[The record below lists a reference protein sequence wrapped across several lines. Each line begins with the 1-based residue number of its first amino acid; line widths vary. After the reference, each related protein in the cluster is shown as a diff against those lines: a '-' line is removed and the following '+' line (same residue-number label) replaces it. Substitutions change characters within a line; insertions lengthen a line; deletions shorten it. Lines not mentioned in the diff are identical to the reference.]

1 MKEKS
6 IIQQNLKKIIGVI
19 VVSVFA
25 IITIYTVFQGSG
37 ISLNELT
44 ASLKEA
50 SWEGI
55 LLASVSMLG
64 FIYFEGEAL
73 RVLVRHMGYPAK
85 RSHGFVY
92 SAADVYFSAITP
104 SASGGQPASAY
115 FMLKDGIAGT
125 AVMAALLL
133 NLIMYT
139 LAILTI
145 GLVDILIFPEVF
157 LNFSIGCRV
166 LIVAGGLALAGLG
179 IIFYLLLR
187 RQALI
192 ESVGTFFVRILRMI
206 HCGRLADKLEKKL
219 EVSIEKYSSLV
230 DVIFDGKRMLWKVYI
245 LNLLQRLSQII
256 VTLFSFA
263 ALHGDLR
270 KLPQL
275 LATQIYVVM
284 GSNCVPI
291 PGGMGVTDYLML
303 KGYQQLMS
311 REAAFQLEML
321 SRGLSFYVC
330 IFVSLTAV
338 LIGYVTIKRKKKLEN
353 ENDRIFYD
361 YTVILTYLSLMSGT
375 IGIMLCLNG
384 MGHPYLGMFFLLFS
398 GLCDTFDGKVARSKK
413 DRTTQMKKFGIQIDS
428 LSDLIAFGMLPACIG
443 IAMLRYT
450 MCIPDLS
457 GVTRYLL
464 THYTLQTQIVLSLI
478 AVLYVLAAMIRLA
491 YFNVME
497 EEDQNRDETGAKIYT
512 GLPVTSAA
520 LIFPAVLLIHML
532 IRADLTF
539 LYFGV
544 MLITGGLFIS
554 KIQIKKPQNKGI
566 ATMIFFGAVE
576 CVVLIFALKF
586 LKK

>member
-1 MKEKS
+1 M
-6 IIQQNLKKIIGVI
+6 IG
-19 VVSVFA
+19 
-25 IITIYTVFQGSG
+25 
-37 ISLNELT
+37 
-44 ASLKEA
+44 
-50 SWEGI
+50 
-55 LLASVSMLG
+55 
-64 FIYFEGEAL
+64 
-73 RVLVRHMGYPAK
+73 
-85 RSHGFVY
+85 
-92 SAADVYFSAITP
+92 
-104 SASGGQPASAY
+104 
-115 FMLKDGIAGT
+115 
-125 AVMAALLL
+125 
-133 NLIMYT
+133 
-139 LAILTI
+139 
-145 GLVDILIFPEVF
+145 
-157 LNFSIGCRV
+157 
-166 LIVAGGLALAGLG
+166 
-179 IIFYLLLR
+179 
-187 RQALI
+187 
-192 ESVGTFFVRILRMI
+192 
-206 HCGRLADKLEKKL
+206 
-219 EVSIEKYSSLV
+219 
-230 DVIFDGKRMLWKVYI
+230 
-245 LNLLQRLSQII
+245 
-256 VTLFSFA
+256 
-263 ALHGDLR
+263 
-270 KLPQL
+270 
-275 LATQIYVVM
+275 
-284 GSNCVPI
+284 
-291 PGGMGVTDYLML
+291 
-303 KGYQQLMS
+303 
-311 REAAFQLEML
+311 
-321 SRGLSFYVC
+321 
-330 IFVSLTAV
+330 
-338 LIGYVTIKRKKKLEN
+338 
-353 ENDRIFYD
+353 FYD

-428 LSDLIAFGMLPACIG
+428 LSDLIAFGLPACIG

>member
-1 MKEKS
+1 MSKWDGAS
-6 IIQQNLKKIIGVI
+6 IPWYV
-19 VVSVFA
+19 
-25 IITIYTVFQGSG
+25 
-37 ISLNELT
+37 
-44 ASLKEA
+44 
-50 SWEGI
+50 
-55 LLASVSMLG
+55 
-64 FIYFEGEAL
+64 
-73 RVLVRHMGYPAK
+73 
-85 RSHGFVY
+85 
-92 SAADVYFSAITP
+92 FSA
-104 SASGGQPASAY
+104 
-115 FMLKDGIAGT
+115 
-125 AVMAALLL
+125 
-133 NLIMYT
+133 
-139 LAILTI
+139 
-145 GLVDILIFPEVF
+145 
-157 LNFSIGCRV
+157 
-166 LIVAGGLALAGLG
+166 
-179 IIFYLLLR
+179 
-187 RQALI
+187 
-192 ESVGTFFVRILRMI
+192 
-206 HCGRLADKLEKKL
+206 
-219 EVSIEKYSSLV
+219 
-230 DVIFDGKRMLWKVYI
+230 
-245 LNLLQRLSQII
+245 
-256 VTLFSFA
+256 
-263 ALHGDLR
+263 
-270 KLPQL
+270 
-275 LATQIYVVM
+275 
-284 GSNCVPI
+284 
-291 PGGMGVTDYLML
+291 
-303 KGYQQLMS
+303 
-311 REAAFQLEML
+311 
-321 SRGLSFYVC
+321 
-330 IFVSLTAV
+330 
-338 LIGYVTIKRKKKLEN
+338 
-353 ENDRIFYD
+353 
-361 YTVILTYLSLMSGT
+361 
-375 IGIMLCLNG
+375 
-384 MGHPYLGMFFLLFS
+384 FS

>member
-1 MKEKS
+1 M
-6 IIQQNLKKIIGVI
+6 IG
-19 VVSVFA
+19 
-25 IITIYTVFQGSG
+25 
-37 ISLNELT
+37 
-44 ASLKEA
+44 
-50 SWEGI
+50 
-55 LLASVSMLG
+55 
-64 FIYFEGEAL
+64 
-73 RVLVRHMGYPAK
+73 
-85 RSHGFVY
+85 
-92 SAADVYFSAITP
+92 
-104 SASGGQPASAY
+104 
-115 FMLKDGIAGT
+115 
-125 AVMAALLL
+125 
-133 NLIMYT
+133 
-139 LAILTI
+139 
-145 GLVDILIFPEVF
+145 
-157 LNFSIGCRV
+157 
-166 LIVAGGLALAGLG
+166 
-179 IIFYLLLR
+179 
-187 RQALI
+187 
-192 ESVGTFFVRILRMI
+192 
-206 HCGRLADKLEKKL
+206 
-219 EVSIEKYSSLV
+219 
-230 DVIFDGKRMLWKVYI
+230 
-245 LNLLQRLSQII
+245 
-256 VTLFSFA
+256 
-263 ALHGDLR
+263 
-270 KLPQL
+270 
-275 LATQIYVVM
+275 
-284 GSNCVPI
+284 
-291 PGGMGVTDYLML
+291 
-303 KGYQQLMS
+303 
-311 REAAFQLEML
+311 
-321 SRGLSFYVC
+321 
-330 IFVSLTAV
+330 
-338 LIGYVTIKRKKKLEN
+338 
-353 ENDRIFYD
+353 FYD

-375 IGIMLCLNG
+375 IGIMPCLNG

-464 THYTLQTQIVLSLI
+464 TLQTQIVLSLI

>member
-1 MKEKS
+1 M
-6 IIQQNLKKIIGVI
+6 IG
-19 VVSVFA
+19 
-25 IITIYTVFQGSG
+25 
-37 ISLNELT
+37 
-44 ASLKEA
+44 
-50 SWEGI
+50 
-55 LLASVSMLG
+55 
-64 FIYFEGEAL
+64 
-73 RVLVRHMGYPAK
+73 
-85 RSHGFVY
+85 
-92 SAADVYFSAITP
+92 
-104 SASGGQPASAY
+104 
-115 FMLKDGIAGT
+115 
-125 AVMAALLL
+125 
-133 NLIMYT
+133 
-139 LAILTI
+139 
-145 GLVDILIFPEVF
+145 
-157 LNFSIGCRV
+157 
-166 LIVAGGLALAGLG
+166 
-179 IIFYLLLR
+179 
-187 RQALI
+187 
-192 ESVGTFFVRILRMI
+192 
-206 HCGRLADKLEKKL
+206 
-219 EVSIEKYSSLV
+219 
-230 DVIFDGKRMLWKVYI
+230 
-245 LNLLQRLSQII
+245 
-256 VTLFSFA
+256 
-263 ALHGDLR
+263 
-270 KLPQL
+270 
-275 LATQIYVVM
+275 
-284 GSNCVPI
+284 
-291 PGGMGVTDYLML
+291 
-303 KGYQQLMS
+303 
-311 REAAFQLEML
+311 
-321 SRGLSFYVC
+321 
-330 IFVSLTAV
+330 
-338 LIGYVTIKRKKKLEN
+338 
-353 ENDRIFYD
+353 FYD

-398 GLCDTFDGKVARSKK
+398 GLCDTVDGKVARSKK

>member
-1 MKEKS
+1 M
-6 IIQQNLKKIIGVI
+6 IG
-19 VVSVFA
+19 
-25 IITIYTVFQGSG
+25 
-37 ISLNELT
+37 
-44 ASLKEA
+44 
-50 SWEGI
+50 
-55 LLASVSMLG
+55 
-64 FIYFEGEAL
+64 
-73 RVLVRHMGYPAK
+73 
-85 RSHGFVY
+85 
-92 SAADVYFSAITP
+92 
-104 SASGGQPASAY
+104 
-115 FMLKDGIAGT
+115 
-125 AVMAALLL
+125 
-133 NLIMYT
+133 
-139 LAILTI
+139 
-145 GLVDILIFPEVF
+145 
-157 LNFSIGCRV
+157 
-166 LIVAGGLALAGLG
+166 
-179 IIFYLLLR
+179 
-187 RQALI
+187 
-192 ESVGTFFVRILRMI
+192 
-206 HCGRLADKLEKKL
+206 
-219 EVSIEKYSSLV
+219 
-230 DVIFDGKRMLWKVYI
+230 
-245 LNLLQRLSQII
+245 
-256 VTLFSFA
+256 
-263 ALHGDLR
+263 
-270 KLPQL
+270 
-275 LATQIYVVM
+275 
-284 GSNCVPI
+284 
-291 PGGMGVTDYLML
+291 
-303 KGYQQLMS
+303 
-311 REAAFQLEML
+311 
-321 SRGLSFYVC
+321 
-330 IFVSLTAV
+330 
-338 LIGYVTIKRKKKLEN
+338 
-353 ENDRIFYD
+353 FYD

-457 GVTRYLL
+457 GVTR
-464 THYTLQTQIVLSLI
+464 HYTLQTQIVLSLI

>member
-1 MKEKS
+1 M
-6 IIQQNLKKIIGVI
+6 IG
-19 VVSVFA
+19 
-25 IITIYTVFQGSG
+25 
-37 ISLNELT
+37 
-44 ASLKEA
+44 
-50 SWEGI
+50 
-55 LLASVSMLG
+55 
-64 FIYFEGEAL
+64 
-73 RVLVRHMGYPAK
+73 
-85 RSHGFVY
+85 
-92 SAADVYFSAITP
+92 
-104 SASGGQPASAY
+104 
-115 FMLKDGIAGT
+115 
-125 AVMAALLL
+125 
-133 NLIMYT
+133 
-139 LAILTI
+139 
-145 GLVDILIFPEVF
+145 
-157 LNFSIGCRV
+157 
-166 LIVAGGLALAGLG
+166 
-179 IIFYLLLR
+179 
-187 RQALI
+187 
-192 ESVGTFFVRILRMI
+192 
-206 HCGRLADKLEKKL
+206 
-219 EVSIEKYSSLV
+219 
-230 DVIFDGKRMLWKVYI
+230 
-245 LNLLQRLSQII
+245 
-256 VTLFSFA
+256 
-263 ALHGDLR
+263 
-270 KLPQL
+270 
-275 LATQIYVVM
+275 
-284 GSNCVPI
+284 
-291 PGGMGVTDYLML
+291 
-303 KGYQQLMS
+303 
-311 REAAFQLEML
+311 
-321 SRGLSFYVC
+321 
-330 IFVSLTAV
+330 
-338 LIGYVTIKRKKKLEN
+338 
-353 ENDRIFYD
+353 FYD

-398 GLCDTFDGKVARSKK
+398 GLCDTFDGKVARTKK

-491 YFNVME
+491 YFNVM
-497 EEDQNRDETGAKIYT
+497 EDQNRDETGAKIYT

>member
-1 MKEKS
+1 M
-6 IIQQNLKKIIGVI
+6 IG
-19 VVSVFA
+19 
-25 IITIYTVFQGSG
+25 
-37 ISLNELT
+37 
-44 ASLKEA
+44 
-50 SWEGI
+50 
-55 LLASVSMLG
+55 
-64 FIYFEGEAL
+64 
-73 RVLVRHMGYPAK
+73 
-85 RSHGFVY
+85 
-92 SAADVYFSAITP
+92 
-104 SASGGQPASAY
+104 
-115 FMLKDGIAGT
+115 
-125 AVMAALLL
+125 
-133 NLIMYT
+133 
-139 LAILTI
+139 
-145 GLVDILIFPEVF
+145 
-157 LNFSIGCRV
+157 
-166 LIVAGGLALAGLG
+166 
-179 IIFYLLLR
+179 
-187 RQALI
+187 
-192 ESVGTFFVRILRMI
+192 
-206 HCGRLADKLEKKL
+206 
-219 EVSIEKYSSLV
+219 
-230 DVIFDGKRMLWKVYI
+230 
-245 LNLLQRLSQII
+245 
-256 VTLFSFA
+256 
-263 ALHGDLR
+263 
-270 KLPQL
+270 
-275 LATQIYVVM
+275 
-284 GSNCVPI
+284 
-291 PGGMGVTDYLML
+291 
-303 KGYQQLMS
+303 
-311 REAAFQLEML
+311 
-321 SRGLSFYVC
+321 
-330 IFVSLTAV
+330 
-338 LIGYVTIKRKKKLEN
+338 
-353 ENDRIFYD
+353 FYD

-457 GVTRYLL
+457 GVTRLL

-497 EEDQNRDETGAKIYT
+497 EEDRNRDETGAKIYT

>member
-1 MKEKS
+1 M
-6 IIQQNLKKIIGVI
+6 IG
-19 VVSVFA
+19 
-25 IITIYTVFQGSG
+25 
-37 ISLNELT
+37 
-44 ASLKEA
+44 
-50 SWEGI
+50 
-55 LLASVSMLG
+55 
-64 FIYFEGEAL
+64 
-73 RVLVRHMGYPAK
+73 
-85 RSHGFVY
+85 
-92 SAADVYFSAITP
+92 
-104 SASGGQPASAY
+104 
-115 FMLKDGIAGT
+115 
-125 AVMAALLL
+125 
-133 NLIMYT
+133 
-139 LAILTI
+139 
-145 GLVDILIFPEVF
+145 
-157 LNFSIGCRV
+157 
-166 LIVAGGLALAGLG
+166 
-179 IIFYLLLR
+179 
-187 RQALI
+187 
-192 ESVGTFFVRILRMI
+192 
-206 HCGRLADKLEKKL
+206 
-219 EVSIEKYSSLV
+219 
-230 DVIFDGKRMLWKVYI
+230 
-245 LNLLQRLSQII
+245 
-256 VTLFSFA
+256 
-263 ALHGDLR
+263 
-270 KLPQL
+270 
-275 LATQIYVVM
+275 
-284 GSNCVPI
+284 
-291 PGGMGVTDYLML
+291 
-303 KGYQQLMS
+303 
-311 REAAFQLEML
+311 
-321 SRGLSFYVC
+321 
-330 IFVSLTAV
+330 
-338 LIGYVTIKRKKKLEN
+338 
-353 ENDRIFYD
+353 FYD

-398 GLCDTFDGKVARSKK
+398 GLCDIFDGKVARSKK